1 MEELLERKKGL
12 HRTILIVDD
21 EIIEREMLGAML
33 QDSYTV
39 IYAENGAVALDII
52 KQDKLTL
59 SLIILD
65 LHMPEMDGYSL
76 LKIIRFD
83 SELRRI
89 PVIVL
94 TSEREAEITVLQL
107 GAADFITK
115 PYDVPDVVRARVRR
129 SIELAEDSIIIH
141 ETERD
146 ELTGLFNKEFFYQY
160 GRRLDMQNNDMPM
173 DAMVLDINR
182 FHIVNELYGRH
193 RGDMILKK
201 IGGCIHELVCRTG
214 GLACRFNSNCFGIYL
229 PHVLKQV
236 LINILSN
243 AVKFTN
249 PPGKITLTVE
259 RTAVFEDQS
268 TLRFVIRD
276 TGIGMN
282 PEFIPRIFDTFTQE
296 DSSRNSKYGSTGL
309 GMAIAKSIVE
319 LMNGTISV
327 SSEKGVGTEFTV
339 VVTLQNSRHS
349 YEDGIGAGP
358 VFRRADGYSD
368 AGDGRLYGGE
378 NDPCAAG

>member
-59 SLIILD
+59 SLIIL
-65 LHMPEMDGYSL
+65 
-76 LKIIRFD
+76 
-83 SELRRI
+83 
-89 PVIVL
+89 
-94 TSEREAEITVLQL
+94 
-107 GAADFITK
+107 
-115 PYDVPDVVRARVRR
+115 
-129 SIELAEDSIIIH
+129 
-141 ETERD
+141 
-146 ELTGLFNKEFFYQY
+146 
-160 GRRLDMQNNDMPM
+160 
-173 DAMVLDINR
+173 
-182 FHIVNELYGRH
+182 IVNELYGRH

-229 PHVLKQV
+229 PHVPEQV